1 MVGNEAMSLKKLDRK
16 EKKDIVYGLM
26 LVTQVGISMM
36 VPIILCLFIG
46 KWIMKYVDNPL
57 VVLFAVLFGII
68 VGFRNVYVLVM
79 STSYSK
85 DKEKEDAEYEYYKKM
100 EDERKKRLGK

>member
-79 STSYSK
+79 STYSK

-100 EDERKKRLGK
+100 QDERKKRLGK

>member
-46 KWIMKYVDNPL
+46 
-57 VVLFAVLFGII
+57 
-68 VGFRNVYVLVM
+68 
-79 STSYSK
+79 
-85 DKEKEDAEYEYYKKM
+85 
-100 EDERKKRLGK
+100 